1 MARLDNVRVATNRI
15 QLKYLVI
22 GFSKRKTGFGYGR
35 TWHDRIDTGA
45 SDVRAAVE
53 TFAWRQLEIKRQQCV
68 SFGNISPCL
77 DTHTVTN
84 NEAKKIITAAQYTG
98 TVHQ

>member
-15 QLKYLVI
+15 QLRNFVI
-22 GFSKRKTGFGYGR
+22 GFSIRKTGFGYGR

-53 TFAWRQLEIKRQQCV
+53 TFAWRQLEMKRQQCV
-68 SFGNISPCL
+68 SVWVFWEYFTML
-77 DTHTVTN
+77 RYTHSY
-84 NEAKKIITAAQYTG
+84 K
-98 TVHQ
+98 